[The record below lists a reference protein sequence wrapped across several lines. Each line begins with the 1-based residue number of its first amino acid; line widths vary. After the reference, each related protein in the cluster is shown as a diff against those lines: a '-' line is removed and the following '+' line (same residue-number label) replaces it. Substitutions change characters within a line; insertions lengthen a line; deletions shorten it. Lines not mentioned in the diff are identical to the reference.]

1 MCVVTD
7 LLLFSPHLY
16 VKLQESEEDD
26 ELSELYV
33 SLYKSECYSC
43 GRSESSVSD
52 MYLITKDG

>member
-1 MCVVTD
+1 MSNCRKV
-7 LLLFSPHLY
+7 
-16 VKLQESEEDD
+16 EEDD